1 MNLTEKERIFLVESL
16 LKRIENPDGMSENDI
31 RSSIIN
37 WFNLVNFTD
46 EEIDSFSAELSKSF
60 PVVSDGE

>member
-1 MNLTEKERIFLVESL
+1 MIFTEKERTFLVESL
-16 LKRIENPDGMSENDI
+16 LKRVQNPDGMSENDI

-46 EEIDSFSAELSKSF
+46 EEIDSFSAELLKSF
-60 PVVSDGE
+60 PVISDGE

>member
-1 MNLTEKERIFLVESL
+1 MDLTEKERAFLVESL

-37 WFNLVNFTD
+37 WFNLVHFTD
-46 EEIDSFSAELSKSF
+46 EEIDSFSAGLAKSF
-60 PVVSDGE
+60 PVASDDE